1 VSATDCDFGAEA
13 GKDEQRQTS
22 DEQNQVTAND
32 ASNHE
37 GDGEDVKHK
46 EGGDRHN
53 QDEHGGSEESES
65 RNRLGL
71 TCLVVRE
78 HVSHFSLLSV
88 GCFLLLAY
96 MLIRVSA
103 TPATVLVGCP
113 GLLLEMEAALSVWDT
128 AGYLGV

>member
-1 VSATDCDFGAEA
+1 VAIWSPPIFDKDEN
-13 GKDEQRQTS
+13 GKDTFQRPPRVYHIY
-22 DEQNQVTAND
+22 NA
-32 ASNHE
+32 
-37 GDGEDVKHK
+37 EDVKHK

-53 QDEHGGSEESES
+53 QDEHGGSEESAS